1 MTVKCDTPDIIYPL
15 LADIYYPLLEQGAY
29 GNVAKQWILDSTI
42 ACSFA
47 PAGRKYKQDVE
58 PQDVNVK
65 IDKSLVG
72 RTRRDIRFASS
83 SDTAN
88 SMTNI
93 IITNIRDKNGNPI
106 YLETA
111 GPRVNQSTL
120 FEIATVEPI
129 VGAFG
134 KTEYYKVVIRRSD
147 NQAVDV

>member
-1 MTVKCDTPDIIYPL
+1 
-15 LADIYYPLLEQGAY
+15 
-29 GNVAKQWILDSTI
+29 
-42 ACSFA
+42 
-47 PAGRKYKQDVE
+47 
-58 PQDVNVK
+58 
-65 IDKSLVG
+65 
-72 RTRRDIRFASS
+72 
-83 SDTAN
+83 
-88 SMTNI
+88 MTNI